1 MDFEQVEDRIIE
13 KLRDEVSYL
22 RTVETYA
29 GQLEEEIAKLPVLFP
44 SAYVVY
50 GGSTINRVD
59 GPTHQ
64 ETVEFSVLVAA
75 KNMRG
80 GEALRKGSPATGGQG
95 VYGMV
100 KDVLKALTNEDF
112 GLDMER
118 LRPLRV
124 SPVFVGKT
132 MAIYGIDFQS
142 SFDGAYE
149 W

>member
-1 MDFEQVEDRIIE
+1 MDFEQIEDRIIE
-13 KLRDEVSYL
+13 TLRAELSYL

-29 GQLEEEIAKLPVLFP
+29 GQLEEEIGKLPVLFP

-75 KNMRG
+75 KDMRG
-80 GEALRKGSPATGGQG
+80 KEALRKGSPAPNGHG

-112 GLDMER
+112 GLDMEK

-124 SPVFVGKT
+124 SPVFIGKT
-132 MAIYGIDFQS
+132 VAIYGIDFQS
-142 SFDGAYE
+142 SFDCTYE